1 MTERAPS
8 TQTGVMMLTRLASI
22 ALVFAVSACLE
33 TREGSLEN
41 DTRLDTTTNPDADTT
56 PDDGQPESDTSP
68 DGSTD
73 TRPDTEPPDS
83 TGPELDTTRT
93 FAIVTNAESET
104 VIPQTSLHLT
114 AEGLP
119 EGAVGYRWSV
129 IQPEGSASVF
139 RPSASVLTPS
149 FELNVAGTYTFILEV
164 FDGEGQVVGTARY
177 TMVVVPVSDLH
188 ISLTWNTPNDPDET
202 NTGNN
207 AGSDL
212 DLHVLRTD
220 LGGTWFDIT
229 HDTFWDSPSSG
240 APGAPQ
246 RPSLDRDDTD
256 GAGPENANLASL
268 SGATYAVGVHY
279 WDDHDFGSSFATVR
293 IYLRG
298 QLVEEWSNVELEH
311 RDFWHSHNID
321 ADGTVTRVGHGA
333 PVIEPNYNHSDYFQ
347 P

>member
-1 MTERAPS
+1 
-8 TQTGVMMLTRLASI
+8 MMRTRLASLV

-33 TREGSLEN
+33 TREGSVGA
-41 DTRLDTTTNPDADTT
+41 DTRLDTTTSPDADPIEVDTA
-56 PDDGQPESDTSP
+56 PDDGPPEPDTSP
-68 DGSTD
+68 DAATD
-73 TRPDTEPPDS
+73 TRPDTEAPDS

-93 FAIVTNAESET
+93 FAIVTNAESDT
-104 VIPQTSLHLT
+104 VVPQTQVQLS

-129 IQPEGSASVF
+129 IQPEGSLSVF
-139 RPSASVLTPS
+139 RPSAFVLNPS

-164 FDGEGQVVGTARY
+164 FDGEGRLVGTARY
-177 TMVVVPVSDLH
+177 TMVVMPVSDLH

-207 AGSDL
+207 AGADL

-229 HDTFWDSPSSG
+229 HDTFWDSPSGG
-240 APGAPQ
+240 APTAPQ

-256 GAGPENANLASL
+256 GAGPENVNLTSL

-279 WDDHDFGSSFATVR
+279 WDHHDFGSSFATVR

-298 QLVEEWSNVELEH
+298 QLVEEWSHVELEH

-321 ADGTVTRVGHGA
+321 ADGAVTRVGHGA
-333 PVIEPNYNHSDYFQ
+333 PIIQPNFNPPDFFQ